1 MTLEGSRKIP
11 YSGRELLGNFQI
23 MLTSRQRDTLDFIR
37 RHLHR
42 HGHAP
47 TLAEIGKAVGVQS
60 KGAVH
65 RLVQALVDKGFLI
78 RESTGWRGLR
88 PTGRDA
94 AFSLPLVGRIAA
106 GQPIE
111 AIPGEDTLDLTE
123 FLLGPGRYA
132 LRVVGDSMVNAGI
145 LDGDTVV
152 VAQADS
158 ARDGDIVVALIDNGE
173 ATLKR
178 IRHRPDG
185 RVELRPENPAMS
197 PLVYDAARV
206 RIQGV
211 VVGQLRTYR

>member
-1 MTLEGSRKIP
+1 
-11 YSGRELLGNFQI
+11 
-23 MLTSRQRDTLDFIR
+23 MLTPQQRNTLDFIR

-47 TLAEIGKAVGVQS
+47 TRTAIGEAVSVRS

-65 RLVQALVDKGFLI
+65 RLVQALVDKGYLT
-78 RESTGWRGLR
+78 RESPGWRGLR
-88 PTGRDA
+88 PTGSDA

-111 AIPGEDTLDLTE
+111 AIPGEDTLDLAE

-132 LRVVGDSMVNAGI
+132 LRVVGESMVGAGI

-158 ARDGDIVVALIDNGE
+158 ARDGDIVVALIDDEE

-185 RVELRPENPAMS
+185 QVELRPENPAMS

-206 RIQGV
+206 RIQGI
-211 VVGQLRTYR
+211 VVGQLRGYR